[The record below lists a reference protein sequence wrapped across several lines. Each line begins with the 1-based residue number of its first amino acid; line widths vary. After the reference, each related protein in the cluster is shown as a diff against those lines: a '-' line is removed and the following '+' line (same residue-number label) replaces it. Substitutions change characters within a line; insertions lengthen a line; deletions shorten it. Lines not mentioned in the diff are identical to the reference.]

1 MFLAPAV
8 LIGLLTGLLMGGR
21 LSRLAEVRL
30 RGRWLF
36 FAAIALQL
44 IAYPPFI
51 GVRPGDGPAT
61 ALQVVSYGCLVAV
74 TVLNLRLTGMAIAG
88 AGMLCNLVAI
98 LANGG
103 HMPGLPSALAD
114 AGLTYDGVR
123 NNSVRDAA
131 PNLPWLVDRWAAP
144 DWVPWGTVFS
154 VGDVLLGIGVAVV
167 IAAAM
172 GPRLPWRAVSPSSA
186 G

>member
-8 LIGLLTGLLMGGR
+8 LLGLLAGLLMGGR
-21 LSRLAEVRL
+21 LSRLAELRL
-30 RGRWLF
+30 RGQWLF
-36 FAAIALQL
+36 FAAIGLQL
-44 IAYPPFI
+44 VAYPPFI
-51 GVRPGDGPAT
+51 GVRPDDDVAT
-61 ALQVVSYGCLVAV
+61 VLQVVSYGCLVTV
-74 TVLNLRLTGMAIAG
+74 TLLNVRLTGMAIAG

-114 AGLTYDGVR
+114 AGLNYDGVR
-123 NNSVRDAA
+123 NNSVRDAS
-131 PNLPWLVDRWAAP
+131 PSLPWLVDRWAAP
-144 DWVPWGTVFS
+144 DRLPWGTVFS
-154 VGDVLLGIGVAVV
+154 VGDVLLAIGVAVV

-172 GPRLPWRAVSPSSA
+172 GPRVPWRAVSPSA

>member
-8 LIGLLTGLLMGGR
+8 LIGLLAGLLLGGR
-21 LSRLAEVRL
+21 LSRLAEVPL

-36 FAAIALQL
+36 FAAIGLQL
-44 IAYPPFI
+44 VAYPPFV
-51 GVRPGDGPAT
+51 GVRPGNGVAT
-61 ALQVVSYGCLVAV
+61 VLQVVSYGCLVAV
-74 TVLNLRLTGMAIAG
+74 TLLNVRLTGMAIAG
-88 AGMLCNLVAI
+88 AGMLCNLAAI

-144 DWVPWGTVFS
+144 GWVPWGTVFS
-154 VGDVLLGIGVAVV
+154 AGDVLIAVGVAVV

-172 GPRLPWRAVSPSSA
+172 GPRLPWRTVSPSA